1 MLGKSSGLTLRV
13 AAVMHVAFHLK
24 SPHDIPK
31 QISQQALEAAL
42 DFVDVCCKHAA
53 FMAGRE
59 EMVDLIQQLQTGKYI
74 VYIGSK
80 FCTGSIVNKFDF
92 VLQK

>member
-1 MLGKSSGLTLRV
+1 MASPVHGLTLRV
-13 AAVMHVAFHLK
+13 AAVMHVAFHLE

-31 QISQQALEAAL
+31 EISQQALEAAL

-53 FMAGRE
+53 FMAVRE
-59 EMVDLIQQLQTGKYI
+59 EMVDPIQQLQTGMYI

-80 FCTGSIVNKFDF
+80 ICMNRYYCK
-92 VLQK
+92 